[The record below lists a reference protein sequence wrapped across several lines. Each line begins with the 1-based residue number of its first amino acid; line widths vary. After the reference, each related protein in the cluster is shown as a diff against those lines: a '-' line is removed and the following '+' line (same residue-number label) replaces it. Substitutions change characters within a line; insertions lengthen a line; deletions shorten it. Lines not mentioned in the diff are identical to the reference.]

1 MTQTGGAVLPTMGT
15 MRYLTPAVTW
25 RAAAFVVFVVV
36 AVIVGVLVPL
46 PSVEDVRAA
55 AESGGLWVAAGFSVA
70 YAVASLTPVPKNVVS
85 IAAGLVG
92 GLPVGFLIVYVGA
105 VLGAVLAFAVSR
117 LLGRSIVE
125 RLTGT
130 RVAQVDRLLAQRGV
144 AAVIGARLVP
154 LVPFTVLNYTAGL
167 TSVRLRDY
175 TIGTMVGMIPGT
187 IAYVAVGAYGLTLG
201 WPFFIA
207 MGALGALTLGGAIY
221 AARARRRMRD
231 TDRSDHAGDEEQD
244 APS

>member
-1 MTQTGGAVLPTMGT
+1 MGT

-55 AESGGLWVAAGFSVA
+55 AESGGAWVAAGFSVA

-85 IAAGLVG
+85 IAAGLVW

-207 MGALGALTLGGAIY
+207 MGALGVLTLGGAIY

-231 TDRSDHAGDEEQD
+231 PGRSDHAGDEEQD

>member
-55 AESGGLWVAAGFSVA
+55 AESGGAWVAAGFSVA

-85 IAAGLVG
+85 IAAGLVW

-207 MGALGALTLGGAIY
+207 MGALGALALGGAIY

-231 TDRSDHAGDEEQD
+231 TDRAGHAGDEEQD

>member
-15 MRYLTPAVTW
+15 
-25 RAAAFVVFVVV
+25 AAAFVVFVVV

-85 IAAGLVG
+85 IAAGLVW

>member
-85 IAAGLVG
+85 IAAGLVW

-175 TIGTMVGMIPGT
+175 TVGTMVGMIPGT